1 METAK
6 QEGIVD
12 YAMPM
17 LQAMTSIKAAHNAVL
32 EKNFDDAIE
41 QAYTALAETRL
52 MLTALKEMR
61 ELYK

>member
-6 QEGIVD
+6 QDGIID

-17 LQAMTSIKAAHNAVL
+17 MQALNSIKAAHNAVL
-32 EKNFDDAIE
+32 EKSFDAAIE
-41 QAYTALAETRL
+41 QAFVALAETKL
-52 MLTALKEMR
+52 MLNALKEMR

>member
-6 QEGIVD
+6 QDGIID

-17 LQAMTSIKAAHNAVL
+17 MQALNSIKAAHNAVL
-32 EKNFDDAIE
+32 EKSFDAAID
-41 QAYTALAETRL
+41 QAFVALAETKL
-52 MLTALKEMR
+52 MLNALKEMR